1 MSVRRSKTVYERIT
15 SKEAEIVAAQQKVEQ
30 LKVQLQT
37 LHREREELEMK
48 KLFETM
54 KAKGMSLEDAIKKLS
69 SPTKK

>member
-37 LHREREELEMK
+37 LHKEREELEMK
-48 KLFETM
+48 KLFEAM

>member
-1 MSVRRSKTVYERIT
+1 MSIRRSKTVYERIT

-37 LHREREELEMK
+37 LHKEREELEMK
-48 KLFETM
+48 KLFEAM

-69 SPTKK
+69 STTKK

>member
-37 LHREREELEMK
+37 LHKEREELEMK
-48 KLFETM
+48 KLFEAM
-54 KAKGMSLEDAIKKLS
+54 KAKGMSLDDAIKKLS

>member
-1 MSVRRSKTVYERIT
+1 MSIRRSKTVYERIT
-15 SKEAEIVAAQQKVEQ
+15 SKEAEIIAAQQKVEQ

-37 LHREREELEMK
+37 LHKEREELEMK
-48 KLFETM
+48 KLFEAM

>member
-15 SKEAEIVAAQQKVEQ
+15 SKEAEIVAAQQKMEQ

-37 LHREREELEMK
+37 LHKEREELEMK
-48 KLFETM
+48 KLFEAM